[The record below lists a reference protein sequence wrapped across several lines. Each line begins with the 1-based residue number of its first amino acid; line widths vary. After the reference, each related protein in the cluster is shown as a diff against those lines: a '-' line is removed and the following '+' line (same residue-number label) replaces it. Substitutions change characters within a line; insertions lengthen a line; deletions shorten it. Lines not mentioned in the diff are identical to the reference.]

1 MTLNILILIAGF
13 ILIAKAADL
22 LVEASAFIAR
32 KHQLSPL
39 LIGLTIVAF
48 GTSAP
53 EMVVSLFASFNDSPS
68 LAVGNAIGSNIANI
82 GLVLGLTSLIQ
93 PVTIHSGIIRREY
106 PLLLLSMFLVLFLI
120 LDNHLSQLDGLLLL
134 LALAAFITFLI
145 RQAKRQDDPLQKE
158 FEQELPSQ
166 MKRPWLWL
174 LASLLLLPLS
184 AEMIIY
190 SASNIARLFGLSDAV
205 IGLTI
210 IALGTSLP
218 EVATS
223 ITGVLKKEADIA
235 IGNILG
241 SNIFN
246 LLAVLPL
253 AASKKNVFIS
263 PTFIERDFF
272 IMVAFSVVLM
282 IVSFYRAALPRLF
295 ALMLLLS
302 YILYFGFLLIRQ

>member
-106 PLLLLSMFLVLFLI
+106 PLLLLSRFLVLFLI